1 MNELGDIP
9 SVGQRLQVDGVGLEV
24 AQMQGRRVTQ
34 IALTPPP
41 ESEEVG

>member
-9 SVGQRLQVDGVGLEV
+9 AVGQRLQVDGVGLEV

-41 ESEEVG
+41 EPEEAG